1 MGTLDFVVALET
13 HNIGSPI
20 TGLVVL
26 HTALHTIDQSFSL
39 KSDFFAFVTFIIFRT
54 VSQMIV
60 LVSSFFVEL
69 SYAGLT
75 APFVFILFFET
86 AF

>member
-1 MGTLDFVVALET
+1 MGTLDFVVALEA
-13 HNIGSPI
+13 HNIGSSV
-20 TGLVVL
+20 TCLVVL
-26 HTALHTIDQSFSL
+26 HAALHTIDQSFSL
-39 KSDFFAFVTFIIFRT
+39 KSDFFTFVTFIIFRT
-54 VSQMIV
+54 VSQVIV
-60 LVSSFFVEL
+60 LISSFLVEL